1 MGVAN
6 FLADIWPALAAFSTF
21 AMALAA
27 SIHAILTKHGTAAAV
42 GWVGVIWIAPVVGPI
57 AYVLLGINRINR
69 RAVARRQAMWR
80 FTGVED
86 SPEEVVHDLER
97 VASRHFLP
105 MIELGNRITRRRV
118 LLGNRLV
125 PLTNGDIAYPEMVAA
140 IRAAQY
146 SVTLTSYI
154 FNDDPAGREFVEALA
169 LAVRRGVEVRVLVD
183 AAGTRYSFPSIM
195 PALRRAD
202 VPAARFMPTWQPWR
216 MPYTNL
222 RSHRKVLVV
231 DGHIGFTG
239 GMNISE
245 KNRVA
250 SRPRGATQDL
260 HFRVEGPLVR
270 HLQEVFVEDWA
281 FTTNETLE
289 GEIWFPSLTAAGQTL
304 ARGIDDG
311 PDDTF
316 DRIRRI
322 VFGALA
328 CARESVVVVTPY
340 FLPGDALLTA
350 LTTAA
355 MRGVQIDIVLPAHNN
370 LLFVQ
375 WASMAN
381 LTPLLKWGCRI
392 WLTPPPFDHT
402 KLMVVDGGWT
412 LIGSANWD
420 PRSFSLNFE
429 FDVECYDQTFAAE
442 MARLADARIASARR
456 LLYEDVQNRPL
467 LVKLRDGVMRLFS
480 PYL

>member
-1 MGVAN
+1 MN
-6 FLADIWPALAAFSTF
+6 FLADIWPALAAFCSF
-21 AMALAA
+21 AMAVAA
-27 SIHAILTKHGTAAAV
+27 TVHAILTKRDTGAAV
-42 GWVGVIWIAPVVGPI
+42 AWVGVIWIAPVLGPI

-80 FTGVED
+80 FTAVED
-86 SPEEVVHDLER
+86 SPDEIAHELER
-97 VASRHFLP
+97 VASRDFIPLV
-105 MIELGNRITRRRV
+105 ELADRITRRRV
-118 LLGNRLV
+118 LLGNRLT
-125 PLTNGDIAYPEMVAA
+125 PLANGDAAYPEMIAA
-140 IRAAQY
+140 IRSAEY
-146 SVTLTSYI
+146 SVTLTTYI
-154 FNDDPAGREFVEALA
+154 FNDDAVGREFVDALA

-195 PALRRAD
+195 RVLRRAG
-202 VPAARFMPTWQPWR
+202 VTAARFMPTWLPWR

-231 DGHIGFTG
+231 DGRIGFTG
-239 GMNISE
+239 GMNISV
-245 KNRVA
+245 KNRLA

-281 FTTNETLE
+281 FTTHEALDSE
-289 GEIWFPSLTAAGQTL
+289 LWFPTLAPAGDTL

-311 PDDTF
+311 PDETF

-322 VFGALA
+322 AFGAITS
-328 CARESVVVVTPY
+328 ARRSVAIVTPY
-340 FLPGDALLTA
+340 FLPGDALISA

-355 MRGVQIDIVLPAHNN
+355 MRGIRVDIVLPEHNN
-370 LLFVQ
+370 LLFVH
-375 WASMAN
+375 WASMAQ
-381 LTPLLKWGCRI
+381 LEPLLEWGCRV

-412 LIGSANWD
+412 LLGSSNWD

-429 FDVECYDQTFAAE
+429 FDVECYDAAFAADME
-442 MARLADARIASARR
+442 RHIDAKIASARR
-456 LLYEDVQNRPL
+456 LLCEDVRNRPL
-467 LVKLRDGVMRLFS
+467 PVKLRDGAMRLFS